1 MFSSPEET
9 FEWYA
14 NELRKI
20 SELSARYFLDDPY
33 CKQGY
38 RSEINEVIRLIR
50 ADFNI
55 ALYNNSARHQRIDG
69 TRDWVRE
76 NIGST
81 GNWPDIYKYTEEI
94 KNEFESEKS
103 AYSQLRKS
111 SKELYNA
118 TRSYFGEGLAFYRD
132 KTGDLVGGVFQIAGG
147 VLTYRVGAT
156 MGSHTMKGAGVLST
170 ILGGGKFH
178 QGISDIVYEFT
189 DGEINMGSNLTILGI
204 EKGVDLFGGDKVI
217 AKNVY
222 YDLDFFSSVFTGF
235 AAYKVVD
242 PAKRTQIRLLP
253 TETPNGLRKVGL
265 FEKYFP
271 DNVGFRIVK
280 WTSENFKRK
289 LNSSNKLLLLAAA
302 GSSLVKLK
310 LVLEEHNLIK
320 KN

>member
-55 ALYNNSARHQRIDG
+55 ALYNNNARHQRIDG
-69 TRDWVRE
+69 TRDWVKE

-94 KNEFESEKS
+94 KLEFESEKS
-103 AYSQLRKS
+103 AYSTLRKS

-118 TRSYFGEGLAFYRD
+118 TRSYFGEGWAFYSD
-132 KTGDLVGGVFQIAGG
+132 KTGDILGG
-147 VLTYRVGAT
+147 VLQTAAGFFTYRVGST
-156 MGSHTMKGAGVLST
+156 IKSVPMKGAGFSGM
-170 ILGGGKFH
+170 IIGLGKAH
-178 QGISDIVYEFT
+178 QGVSDIVYEFT
-189 DGEINMGSNLTILGI
+189 DSEVNMGDNFAILGI
-204 EKGVDLFGGDKVI
+204 EKGVNLFGGDKTT
-217 AKNVY
+217 AKKVY
-222 YDLDFFSSVFTGF
+222 YDLDFVTSLYMGF

-242 PAKRTQIRLLP
+242 PIKRTQIRRLP
-253 TETPNGLRKVGL
+253 TETPQGLKRVTF

-271 DNVGFRIVK
+271 DNVGFRIVR
-280 WTSENFKRK
+280 WTNENFKRK
-289 LNSSNKLLLLAAA
+289 LTSTNKLLLLASA
-302 GSSLVKLK
+302 GSSIQKLK
-310 LVLEEHNLIK
+310 LVLEQYEK
-320 KN
+320 KE